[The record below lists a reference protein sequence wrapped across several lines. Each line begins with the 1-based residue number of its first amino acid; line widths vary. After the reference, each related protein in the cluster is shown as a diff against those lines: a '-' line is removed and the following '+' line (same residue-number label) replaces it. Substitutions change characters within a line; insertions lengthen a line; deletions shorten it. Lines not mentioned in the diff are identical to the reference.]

1 MAKYQMKRLLD
12 AREADVLQHQT
23 PLTVQDLES
32 YAENTASQLLY
43 LQLAAAGTGCVLHVV
58 VGSCQGHAAVGPGV
72 LMGAAAAAAC

>member
-43 LQLAAAGTGCVLHVV
+43 LQLAAAGEAT
-58 VGSCQGHAAVGPGV
+58 
-72 LMGAAAAAAC
+72 

>member
-43 LQLAAAGTGCVLHVV
+43 LQLAAAGEVGGVGKHRLRFAAGQRRQVVQSLNGLEMLH
-58 VGSCQGHAAVGPGV
+58 
-72 LMGAAAAAAC
+72 

>member
-23 PLTVQDLES
+23 PLTLQDLES

-43 LQLAAAGTGCVLHVV
+43 LQLAAAGEDCGKIHEV
-58 VGSCQGHAAVGPGV
+58 
-72 LMGAAAAAAC
+72 